1 MLPESALNSMNVL
14 FATPCYISNVMMNYV
29 VSIFDLMRPV

>member
-14 FATPCYISNVMMNYV
+14 FATCYISNVMMNYI
-29 VSIFDLMRPV
+29 VSIIDLMRPV